1 VLVSARIS
9 RAGWL
14 ALAVLLAVQLLLIVD
29 VVVVNVAL
37 PAIAADL
44 RLTSAELPFAGIA
57 YTLLFGSLLIVG
69 GRTGDAYG
77 RRRVL
82 RAGLVL
88 FLAGSL
94 LAAAA
99 AAPAQL
105 FVARAVQGLGAALVS
120 PNALGLLLAT
130 FQEGS
135 ARNRALGLWAA
146 VGSGGAIL
154 GQLLGGLLTDLAGWP
169 WIFLINLPVAGIALG
184 LQP

>member
-44 RLTSAELPFAGIA
+44 RLTSAELPFTGIA

-94 LAAAA
+94 LAATA

-105 FVARAVQGLGAALVS
+105 FVARAVQGLARRWSRPTPSACCSQPSRRGQRATARSGCGPPSAPAGPSWASCSAAFS
-120 PNALGLLLAT
+120 PILPAGR
-130 FQEGS
+130 GS
-135 ARNRALGLWAA
+135 
-146 VGSGGAIL
+146 S
-154 GQLLGGLLTDLAGWP
+154 
-169 WIFLINLPVAGIALG
+169 
-184 LQP
+184 